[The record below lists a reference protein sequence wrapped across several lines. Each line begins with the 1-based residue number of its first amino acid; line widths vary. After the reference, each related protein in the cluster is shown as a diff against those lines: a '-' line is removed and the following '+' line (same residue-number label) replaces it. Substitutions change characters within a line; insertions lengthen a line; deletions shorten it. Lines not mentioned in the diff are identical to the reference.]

1 MRAISSKLNMYVRGV
16 GLINN
21 NIEKF
26 FLNLI
31 LWSFGALV
39 FLYLLFLGN
48 MVKNIIERR
57 GLEAETRVLS
67 SEVAN
72 LELKY
77 LSMTN
82 VVDLAF
88 SYRMGF
94 KETKATFATRKAL
107 GLSNIHGKN
116 IQIAQ
121 NDL

>member
-1 MRAISSKLNMYVRGV
+1 MYVRGV
-16 GLINN
+16 SLINN

-39 FLYLLFLGN
+39 LLYLLFLGN

-57 GLEAETRVLS
+57 SLEAETRVLS

-72 LELKY
+72 LELEY

-82 VVDLAF
+82 GVDLAF
-88 SYRMGF
+88 SYSMGF
-94 KETKATFATRKAL
+94 KETKAKFATRKAL
-107 GLSNIHGKN
+107 GLGNIHN
-116 IQIAQ
+116 NNTQIAQ